1 FTGKETVK
9 DMNLVNMNARYYAP
23 SLGRFMAYDP
33 APPEVDNI
41 FSFNRYAYANNNP
54 LRYIDPTGLWSIS
67 GMFSGDTGHDI
78 ADHAN
83 SFASGMNKGISGGL
97 VDQKYNRDHQI
108 DHMVGET
115 LGMVVG
121 MGIGT
126 TEARIATEAG
136 GLIKSAITAVME
148 EKNVAG
154 QVNAAR
160 GAEEV
165 EQVGRSVNINALQA
179 KNLQRFSKKIP
190 ANAKVSVELKALPN
204 DGVAA
209 QATSFGKAPGS
220 KAVYEKQIDSLGNTT
235 QYTKTTY
242 NPEGNIIH
250 VKDKMNGETY
260 YG

>member
-1 FTGKETVK
+1 
-9 DMNLVNMNARYYAP
+9 
-23 SLGRFMAYDP
+23 
-33 APPEVDNI
+33 
-41 FSFNRYAYANNNP
+41 
-54 LRYIDPTGLWSIS
+54 SIS

-83 SFASGMNKGISGGL
+83 SFSSGMNKGISGGL

-154 QVNAAR
+154 QVNATR
-160 GAEEV
+160 
-165 EQVGRSVNINALQA
+165 
-179 KNLQRFSKKIP
+179 
-190 ANAKVSVELKALPN
+190 
-204 DGVAA
+204 
-209 QATSFGKAPGS
+209 GS
-220 KAVYEKQIDSLGNTT
+220 KVFTT
-235 QYTKTTY
+235 YTKV
-242 NPEGNIIH
+242 NPAT
-250 VKDKMNGETY
+250 GETY
-260 YG
+260 VGRTSGYGDVKSIVERRDAYHHMNAKGFEAARPDVASTSKAAIRGREQMMIEHYGGAKSMGGTSGNTINGISRFNPRKQGYVDAARNEFGDV